1 MVKRSKA
8 LSLVGAVRVEVQ
20 DDKVARDI
28 HQLPRRAA
36 PVKARH
42 HLVGV
47 AVQEL
52 HHVRLI
58 RDVEEGEV
66 EEDGGRAGDLHGP
79 VAHASSPVI
88 VGEVGG
94 VDHS

>member
-1 MVKRSKA
+1 M
-8 LSLVGAVRVEVQ
+8 SLVGAVRVEVQ

-28 HQLPRRAA
+28 HQIPWRAV
-36 PVKARH
+36 PVEARH
-42 HLVGV
+42 HLVGI

-52 HHVRLI
+52 HHVRLNG
-58 RDVEEGEV
+58 DVEEGEV

-79 VAHASSPVI
+79 VAHTSSPVD
-88 VGEVGG
+88 VGEVGR